1 MNQKTKKLINTGKSQ
16 WAYHKFFSTLI
27 ICITAWFLMSS
38 FNKNDI
44 ARLAKDKAFALPA
57 ATFFNIP
64 DEPVVYTLRFDFES
78 AAIRPDAAVI
88 LKDIIKMLKADKTL
102 QVKIEG
108 HADKFYDENYNLKIS
123 ATRANN
129 ARQYL
134 LGHSIAKNRITT
146 AFFGSSQPDPKNEHM
161 PWLNRR
167 AEITVYKK

>member
-1 MNQKTKKLINTGKSQ
+1 MNQKTKKIIKTGKSQ
-16 WAYHKFFSTLI
+16 WAFSKIFSTLV
-27 ICITAWFLMSS
+27 ICITAWCLMSS
-38 FNKNDI
+38 FNKNNATSPI
-44 ARLAKDKAFALPA
+44 KVKAFCVPVAKSL
-57 ATFFNIP
+57 NVP
-64 DEPVVYTLRFDFES
+64 DEPAVYTIRFDFES
-78 AAIRPDAAVI
+78 AAIRPDAVVI

-134 LGHSIAKNRITT
+134 FGHSIAKNRITT